1 MSVFQQFQ
9 TSADFYAVI
18 GQEGYA
24 ATQDKTNSSFLSFE
38 LPIGMSCNSVMDTQH
53 LKAFITVAKL
63 KSFTGAADQLH
74 LTQPA
79 ISKRIA
85 ALEEQLDCKLFDRI
99 GRSIALTE
107 AGHALLPRASS
118 ILLSV
123 KDTELAISNLSGH
136 VSGRLR
142 LATSHHIGLHH
153 LPQILKRFTQQYP
166 AVHLELDFVDS
177 EKAYNA
183 VSRGEAELAIITLS
197 SEPPSN
203 ISTTTLWQDPLSFV
217 VAHDH
222 QLADT
227 NHITL
232 EQLSQF
238 PAILPDTSTQTTQLV
253 RELFESHQLEL
264 SISMAT
270 NYLETIKMM
279 VSIGLGWSTLPDT
292 MIQSNSIHTLKK
304 LNIDNTQLKRNLGCI
319 NHKEKT
325 LSNAAKAFLMAL
337 KAD

>member
-1 MSVFQQFQ
+1 
-9 TSADFYAVI
+9 
-18 GQEGYA
+18 
-24 ATQDKTNSSFLSFE
+24 
-38 LPIGMSCNSVMDTQH
+38 MDTQH

-99 GRSIALTE
+99 GRSITLTE
-107 AGHALLPRASS
+107 AGHALLPRADG

-136 VSGRLR
+136 VSGKLR

-153 LPQILKRFTQQYP
+153 LPQILKRFTQKYP
-166 AVHLELDFVDS
+166 EVHLELDFMDS
-177 EKAYNA
+177 ENAYQA
-183 VSRGEAELAIITLS
+183 VTRGEAELAIITLS
-197 SEPPSN
+197 SAPPKH
-203 ISTTTLWQDPLSFV
+203 IATTTLWQDPLSFV

-222 QLADT
+222 PLANAKD
-227 NHITL
+227 ITL

-279 VSIGLGWSTLPDT
+279 VSIGLGWSTLPNT
-292 MIQSNSIHTLKK
+292 MTPSSPTPELKK
-304 LNIDNTQLKRNLGCI
+304 LAIHKTQLKRNLGCI
-319 NHKEKT
+319 HHQEKT
-325 LSNAAKAFLMAL
+325 LSNAARAFLIAL
-337 KAD
+337 DAN

>member
-1 MSVFQQFQ
+1 
-9 TSADFYAVI
+9 
-18 GQEGYA
+18 
-24 ATQDKTNSSFLSFE
+24 
-38 LPIGMSCNSVMDTQH
+38 MDTQH

-63 KSFTGAADQLH
+63 KSFTGAAEQLH

-107 AGHALLPRASS
+107 AGLALLPRADS

-136 VSGRLR
+136 VSGKLR

-166 AVHLELDFVDS
+166 AVNLELDFMDS

-183 VSRGEAELAIITLS
+183 VSRGDAELAIITLS
-197 SEPPSN
+197 SSPPNN
-203 ISTTTLWQDPLSFV
+203 IATTTLWQDPLSFV
-217 VAHDH
+217 VAQDH
-222 QLADT
+222 QLAKARG
-227 NHITL
+227 ITL

-253 RELFESHQLEL
+253 RELFESHRLEL

-292 MIQSNSIHTLKK
+292 MIQSSPAHDLKRLTIEKTK
-304 LNIDNTQLKRNLGCI
+304 LQRNLGCI

-325 LSNAAKAFLMAL
+325 LSNAANAFLNAL
-337 KAD
+337 NAR